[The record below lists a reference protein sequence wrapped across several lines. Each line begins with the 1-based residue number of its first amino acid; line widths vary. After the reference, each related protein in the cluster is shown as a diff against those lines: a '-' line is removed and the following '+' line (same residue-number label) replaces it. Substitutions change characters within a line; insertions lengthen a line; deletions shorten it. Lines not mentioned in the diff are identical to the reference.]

1 MATAPKS
8 NLPLTLAGAYTAL
21 VIYASLYP
29 FSGWHDSGAPVLG
42 FLDAAWPR
50 WYTAFDLVTNAL
62 GYLPLGFLWVP
73 ALQLRLGRVVAVI
86 AAILFCAGISFSLE
100 ATQNFLPS
108 RVPSNLDLTSNSIG
122 GLIGALLGA
131 WGGRSLLDGG
141 RLHEM
146 RQRNFAP
153 GGAGDWGLLLLGLW
167 LLTQLNPETL
177 LFGNGNLRP
186 LLDMEA
192 PLPYTTA
199 KGFADIESA
208 AVGAQTLAI
217 VLIAGSLC
225 LGARRRWAGALVV
238 AALAVKTGALLV
250 MMNGDR
256 ALAWATPGSLTGLVA
271 GLLAGLTLSYLPVR
285 LQQASAALAL
295 LAGAT
300 LVNLMPDNPYLLN
313 TLQVWD
319 PGHFLNFNG
328 LTRLASQLWPF
339 LALPWLILLRPE
351 K

>member
-1 MATAPKS
+1 MASVPKS

-29 FSGWHDSGAPVLG
+29 FSGWHDSGAPVLD

-50 WYTAFDLVTNAL
+50 WYTVFDLVTNAL

-73 ALQLRLGRVVAVI
+73 ALQPRLGRVAAVI
-86 AAILFCAGISFSLE
+86 AAVLLCAGLSFGLE
-100 ATQNFLPS
+100 TVQNFLPS
-108 RVPSNLDLTSNSIG
+108 RVPSNLDLASNSFG

-141 RLHEM
+141 RLHQL
-146 RQRNFAP
+146 RQRNFVA
-153 GGAGDWGLLLLGLW
+153 GGGGDWGLLLLGLW
-167 LLTQLNPETL
+167 LLSQLNPETL

-186 LLDMEA
+186 LLDLEA
-192 PLPYTTA
+192 PLPYTA
-199 KGFADIESA
+199 KGFADIEAA

-217 VLIAGSLC
+217 ILVTGSLC
-225 LGARRRWAGALVV
+225 LDARRRWAAGLVVIALV
-238 AALAVKTGALLV
+238 VKTGALLV

-256 ALAWATPGSLTGLVA
+256 TFAWATPGSLTGLGA
-271 GLLAGLTLSYLPVR
+271 GLLAGLALSFLPIR
-285 LQQASAALAL
+285 LQQACAALAL

-328 LTRLASQLWPF
+328 LTRLASQVWPF
-339 LALPWLILLRPE
+339 LALPWLMLLRPE